1 MGEKI
6 GALLELTNTYENPS
20 MLNFRRNLSASTET
34 DSDKTNEMK
43 TQNLQQKNKKRAKKR
58 FGFTIRDKTSL
69 YSSSLDLFSS
79 LIFTQ
84 SLSSVLWRDRSE

>member
-34 DSDKTNEMK
+34 DSDKTM
-43 TQNLQQKNKKRAKKR
+43 R
-58 FGFTIRDKTSL
+58 
-69 YSSSLDLFSS
+69 
-79 LIFTQ
+79 
-84 SLSSVLWRDRSE
+84 